1 MSEIENL
8 QKQNNKLSP
17 RSSPIRSKSKLGELT
32 RDLHERVKELNC
44 LYEISSLVENV
55 NLSID
60 EFLQY
65 VTDVVPRAWQYPEIT
80 CSRIKLSNRSFT
92 SPKFKKT
99 RFRQAQDIIV
109 DGQKFGNIEVYY
121 LKETPIFDEGPF
133 LKEERSLLN
142 VIAERIGHNIEHK
155 FAANNV
161 KLLYERERELRE
173 KLQTEIRL
181 RVDFTRKLIHE
192 LKTPL
197 TSLIATSNLL
207 YDETKGEKIGK
218 LAQYVQDSA
227 NNLNSRIE
235 ELHDVIKGEIGTLK
249 LNLKKVN
256 IRDLLY
262 LVVEENRALCKECG
276 ISISLRLD
284 ESLPEIYADSDR
296 VRQVIL
302 NLINNVC
309 HHAKSGKK
317 IFMRA
322 ILKSSVVQ
330 IEVQD
335 FGPGIPIERQGKL
348 FAPGY
353 QMAYPNDLSGGLGIG
368 LVLCRTLVELH
379 GGRIWLK
386 SKPGKGA
393 KFCFTL
399 PIKVEENKNYDESI
413 NNRR

>member
-1 MSEIENL
+1 LKMSKIENL
-8 QKQNNKLSP
+8 QKKKNNLNP
-17 RSSPIRSKSKLGELT
+17 RSSLIHNKTKLGELT

-44 LYEISSLVENV
+44 LYEISRLIENV

-80 CSRIKLSNRSFT
+80 CSRIKLKNRAFV

-99 RFRQAQDIIV
+99 RFRQAHDIIV
-109 DGQKFGNIEVYY
+109 DGQKFGIIEVYY

-155 FAANNV
+155 VAVNNV

-276 ISISLRLD
+276 ISISLRLGV
-284 ESLPEIYADSDR
+284 SLPEIYADSDR
-296 VRQVIL
+296 LRQVIL

-309 HHAKSGKK
+309 HHAKAGEK
-317 IFMRA
+317 IFIQA
-322 ILKSSVVQ
+322 VLKSSVVQ

-335 FGPGIPIERQGKL
+335 FGPGIPLERQGKL

-379 GGRIWLK
+379 GGKIWLK

-399 PIKVEENKNYDESI
+399 PVKVEENQN
-413 NNRR
+413 